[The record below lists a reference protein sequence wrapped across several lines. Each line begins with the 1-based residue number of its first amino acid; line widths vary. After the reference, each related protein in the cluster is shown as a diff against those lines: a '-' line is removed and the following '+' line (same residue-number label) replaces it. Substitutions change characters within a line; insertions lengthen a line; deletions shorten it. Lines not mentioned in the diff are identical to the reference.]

1 MLVDFKYRSDDPPV
15 SESGEPHTP
24 SGTIAGAKGDKE
36 ALKHF
41 NFYTVV
47 DLGQIIP
54 RDERKA
60 DNVMDL

>member
-24 SGTIAGAKGDKE
+24 SGAAKGDKE

-54 RDERKA
+54 RDERKV
-60 DNVMDL
+60 DNVMMDL